1 MQFCRNC
8 IWLLFLSIFSQF
20 RLRNMFNPRI
30 GVFGIL
36 MLLFGSSAMGLEVFD
51 GACPSNMT
59 AVGEFY
65 MDYYVGKWYTYSM
78 YPFLYKKMNK
88 CRTIKIDK
96 LPNGKFHET
105 MTELHSLKETL
116 IVKKTDIDSVDSKA
130 GKFTLKT
137 SSPAFVGGLDIYVLV
152 TDYDN
157 FAIQFL
163 CIDSNYV
170 INFQYAAILT
180 RQRSPSQTVV
190 FEVQQIAKRLGIH
203 IDKLKIVPQNG
214 CPPDA

>member
-1 MQFCRNC
+1 
-8 IWLLFLSIFSQF
+8 
-20 RLRNMFNPRI
+20 MFNARI
-30 GVFGIL
+30 SVFGIL
-36 MLLFGSSAMGLEVFD
+36 MLLFGSSTKGLQVFR
-51 GACPSNMT
+51 GGCPLNMT

-65 MDYYVGKWYTYSM
+65 MNYYVGKWYTYSM
-78 YPFLYKKMNK
+78 YPSLHKKMNK
-88 CRTIKIDK
+88 CRSIKIDK
-96 LPNGKFHET
+96 LPNGKYHET

-116 IVKKTDIDSVDSKA
+116 IVKKVDIDSVDSKA

-152 TDYDN
+152 TDYDK

-163 CIDSNYV
+163 CINSNDV

-190 FEVQQIAKRLGIH
+190 FEIQQIAQRLGIQ
-203 IDKLKIVPQNG
+203 IDKLKVVPQNG